1 MRKQSIF
8 ILFICF
14 SALASYAAGGR
25 QLELADVVSGKFS
38 QENIYGVIPI
48 PGDGEHY
55 SQQNAEGTQIIKYSF
70 KTGEAVEVLF
80 DASTARECPFKRF
93 DSYSFSPK
101 GDMLLIATETQPVYR
116 HSYVATHYLYSL
128 KRNFEGKINNVV
140 QRLSD
145 GGPQQVPVFSPD
157 GSMVAFVRDNNI
169 FLVKLLYGN
178 SESQVTEDGRRNE
191 VLNGIPDWVYEEE
204 FAFNRA
210 LEFSADSKM
219 LAFVR
224 FEESQVSSYAF
235 PLFAGQKPRM
245 EIFAKYPGFY
255 TYKYP
260 KTGEANSKVSV
271 HTFDI
276 RTRVTRQMQ
285 VPLDED
291 GYIPRIRF
299 TKDPDKL
306 AILTLNRHQNRL
318 DLYMGDPRSTVCRLV
333 LREESD
339 TYIKENT
346 FDNIRFYTD
355 GFSFVSE
362 RSGFN
367 HLYWYSLGGNL
378 LRQVTSGNYEVKDFL
393 GYDEDAQTF
402 YYTSNEGSPLR
413 QALFKVDRRGRKTR
427 LSAQEGTNHALFSS
441 DMHYY
446 LNRYSSLN
454 TPLQITLNDNKGKTL
469 ATLVTNERLKQL
481 LSEYD
486 LPHKEFFSFQTTDG
500 VTLNGWMMKPTGFS
514 AERRYPV
521 IQYQYSGPGSQLVL
535 DAFGISWETYMASQ
549 GYIVVC
555 VDGRGTG
562 GRGAAFEKCT
572 YLSLGVKEARDQVET
587 ALYLG
592 GLPYVDKDRIGIWGW
607 SFGGYMTLMSMS
619 EGTPVFRAGV
629 AVAAVTDWNYYDTIY
644 GERFMRTPQENADGY
659 RVSSAISRA
668 GKLHGSLLL
677 VHGMADDNVHYQN
690 CAEYAEQLVQLGK
703 QFEMQV
709 YTNRNHSIAGG
720 NTRLHLYTR
729 LTDFFNRELK

>member
-1 MRKQSIF
+1 MTKPAKAGKHVTFYHADITDIRFFVLPLSASTTVTDRFMRKQAIF

-116 HSYVATHYLYSL
+116 RSYVATHYLYSL

-224 FEESQVSSYAF
+224 FDESQVSSYAF

-291 GYIPRIRF
+291 GYIFI
-299 TKDPDKL
+299 
-306 AILTLNRHQNRL
+306 
-318 DLYMGDPRSTVCRLV
+318 
-333 LREESD
+333 
-339 TYIKENT
+339 
-346 FDNIRFYTD
+346 
-355 GFSFVSE
+355 
-362 RSGFN
+362 
-367 HLYWYSLGGNL
+367 
-378 LRQVTSGNYEVKDFL
+378 
-393 GYDEDAQTF
+393 
-402 YYTSNEGSPLR
+402 
-413 QALFKVDRRGRKTR
+413 RGRRKNVIV
-427 LSAQEGTNHALFSS
+427 LKNGKNVYPEEMEVLLTN
-441 DMHYY
+441 
-446 LNRYSSLN
+446 
-454 TPLQITLNDNKGKTL
+454 
-469 ATLVTNERLKQL
+469 
-481 LSEYD
+481 
-486 LPHKEFFSFQTTDG
+486 
-500 VTLNGWMMKPTGFS
+500 
-514 AERRYPV
+514 
-521 IQYQYSGPGSQLVL
+521 
-535 DAFGISWETYMASQ
+535 
-549 GYIVVC
+549 
-555 VDGRGTG
+555 
-562 GRGAAFEKCT
+562 
-572 YLSLGVKEARDQVET
+572 
-587 ALYLG
+587 
-592 GLPYVDKDRIGIWGW
+592 LPYVTECMVFGQPRHKDGDHKDLAICAKIVYDKE
-607 SFGGYMTLMSMS
+607 YM
-619 EGTPVFRAGV
+619 
-629 AVAAVTDWNYYDTIY
+629 
-644 GERFMRTPQENADGY
+644 ERGC
-659 RVSSAISRA
+659 
-668 GKLHGSLLL
+668 G
-677 VHGMADDNVHYQN
+677 
-690 CAEYAEQLVQLGK
+690 
-703 QFEMQV
+703 
-709 YTNRNHSIAGG
+709 
-720 NTRLHLYTR
+720 
-729 LTDFFNRELK
+729 LTDPEAIHEHIKKDIDAINEELPVYKQMLRVITTDEPMIKTTTGKVKRHEEAKNI